1 MAQRTSPL
9 GLAGRPLAGS
19 ALRCALWAPVPRCR
33 SCRAASTGP
42 PVKEGEVLEMRMET
56 LTSSGQAL
64 GRIGPTRWVVMIFGA
79 LPRELVQ
86 LRIVRNYR
94 SRSEARLCRILEA
107 SPERAAP
114 RCPLFMQC
122 SGCQYQHLSYES
134 QLYWKREHVKQDSG
148 IVFHHHWSRSCTT
161 LSLSLLMVLVLVS
174 CRRYSVRTAFVP
186 GPHEQRRPGVHCGA
200 SPRQALWL
208 RQEVMPGKDIVE
220 NLPGNFWKGVTLF
233 NAVCWGSSYI
243 STKAGIDAL
252 SSAGVE
258 DAPVVF
264 GALRF
269 VLAALPLLPWLWKSS
284 SPESARSSAVVGSL
298 GAVAYAAV
306 FVSFSYGTT
315 GAKAAFITALQTT
328 VVASLS
334 SMAAKRLNLST
345 FCSALLAL
353 GGVGVLE
360 FSSGPVEATIGDLIC
375 MASPILIGL
384 SWHVLGESTKKFPK
398 DATPTAAIQLLCFG
412 MLFAVWSLGEL
423 LLRHGPAGLLQ
434 GATHFPELL
443 QTPGLLPALL
453 FSAFFGNTVTML
465 LSSEAMKRLKA
476 SDVSLIV
483 ASEPLWAALAAAAFL
498 GEAQH
503 YGRLGDR
510 CPVP

>member
-1 MAQRTSPL
+1 
-9 GLAGRPLAGS
+9 
-19 ALRCALWAPVPRCR
+19 
-33 SCRAASTGP
+33 
-42 PVKEGEVLEMRMET
+42 
-56 LTSSGQAL
+56 
-64 GRIGPTRWVVMIFGA
+64 
-79 LPRELVQ
+79 
-86 LRIVRNYR
+86 
-94 SRSEARLCRILEA
+94 
-107 SPERAAP
+107 
-114 RCPLFMQC
+114 
-122 SGCQYQHLSYES
+122 
-134 QLYWKREHVKQDSG
+134 
-148 IVFHHHWSRSCTT
+148 
-161 LSLSLLMVLVLVS
+161 
-174 CRRYSVRTAFVP
+174 
-186 GPHEQRRPGVHCGA
+186 
-200 SPRQALWL
+200 
-208 RQEVMPGKDIVE
+208 MPGKDIVE
-220 NLPGNFWKGVTLF
+220 SLPGNFWKGVTLF

-384 SWHVLGESTKKFPK
+384 SWYVLGESTKKFPK

-498 GEAQH
+498 GEIFTASDMA
-503 YGRLGDR
+503 GGFLVLAGILCNEFWKSPEAEAESKSEVELVRLNSTAAS
-510 CPVP
+510 P

>member
-1 MAQRTSPL
+1 M
-9 GLAGRPLAGS
+9 
-19 ALRCALWAPVPRCR
+19 
-33 SCRAASTGP
+33 AAST
-42 PVKEGEVLEMRMET
+42 
-56 LTSSGQAL
+56 
-64 GRIGPTRWVVMIFGA
+64 
-79 LPRELVQ
+79 
-86 LRIVRNYR
+86 
-94 SRSEARLCRILEA
+94 SRAMARR
-107 SPERAAP
+107 
-114 RCPLFMQC
+114 
-122 SGCQYQHLSYES
+122 
-134 QLYWKREHVKQDSG
+134 
-148 IVFHHHWSRSCTT
+148 SRSCTT

-186 GPHEQRRPGVHCGA
+186 GPHEQRRPGVHCCA

-498 GEAQH
+498 GEIFTASDMA
-503 YGRLGDR
+503 GGFLVLAGILCNEFWTSPEAEAETSEVELVRLNSTAAS
-510 CPVP
+510 P

>member
-1 MAQRTSPL
+1 
-9 GLAGRPLAGS
+9 
-19 ALRCALWAPVPRCR
+19 
-33 SCRAASTGP
+33 
-42 PVKEGEVLEMRMET
+42 
-56 LTSSGQAL
+56 
-64 GRIGPTRWVVMIFGA
+64 
-79 LPRELVQ
+79 
-86 LRIVRNYR
+86 
-94 SRSEARLCRILEA
+94 
-107 SPERAAP
+107 
-114 RCPLFMQC
+114 
-122 SGCQYQHLSYES
+122 
-134 QLYWKREHVKQDSG
+134 
-148 IVFHHHWSRSCTT
+148 
-161 LSLSLLMVLVLVS
+161 
-174 CRRYSVRTAFVP
+174 
-186 GPHEQRRPGVHCGA
+186 
-200 SPRQALWL
+200 
-208 RQEVMPGKDIVE
+208 MPGKDIVE

-498 GEAQH
+498 GEGSVIRDAQSILDARH
-503 YGRLGDR
+503 FLPSVRVCWRLKKSVRRVHLSESSPPLIWLAASWSWPASFATSSGQAPRLRLKPARSNWSD
-510 CPVP
+510 